1 MLDQLLEQLGKARV
15 FDLSQPYY
23 VGMPHHPVHP
33 PYIRG
38 LAKAHGE
45 VVIENNV
52 SAAAES
58 IALGGHV
65 GTHIDAL
72 AHFSKDGL
80 LNGGVEAA
88 SVQSYGG
95 GLERHGVETI
105 APIIRRGVLLDAAA
119 REGVEALPPDFT
131 MDADYLLET
140 ARRQEVELRA
150 GDVALVRTGWA
161 RFWDDPKKFINKLHN
176 PGPNLEGGRWL
187 SSQSVF
193 AGGSDTVAF
202 ERIPSPGMAV
212 HVHFLVENGIHILEM
227 LNLEELSEARVYEF
241 AFLAAPLN
249 LVGGTGAPI
258 RPLALA

>member
-1 MLDQLLEQLGKARV
+1 MLADLLDQLGDARV

-45 VVIENNV
+45 IVLKDGA

-58 IALGGHV
+58 IGLGGHV
-65 GTHIDAL
+65 GTHIDAI
-72 AHFSKDGL
+72 AHFSKDGKL
-80 LNGGVEAA
+80 HGGIEAA

-95 GLERHGVETI
+95 GVERHGVETI
-105 APIIRRGVLLDAAA
+105 DPIVRRGVLLDAAK
-119 REGVEALPPDFT
+119 REGVDELTPDFT
-131 MDADYLLET
+131 MDADYLRVLADEQET
-140 ARRQEVELRA
+140 ELRS
-150 GDVALVRTGWA
+150 GDVVLVRTGWA
-161 RFWDDPKKFINKLHN
+161 SLWDSPSRYINRLHN
-176 PGPNLEGGRWL
+176 PGPNLEGAQWL
-187 SSQSVF
+187 SSHGVF

-202 ERIPSPGMAV
+202 EVVPSPAMAV

-227 LNLEELSEARVYEF
+227 LNMEALSAAGVHEF
-241 AFLAAPLN
+241 AFIAAPLN

-258 RPLALA
+258 RPLAFA

>member
-1 MLDQLLEQLGKARV
+1 MLAELLEELGKARV

-45 VVIENNV
+45 VVIEEGV

-58 IALGGHV
+58 IGLGGHV
-65 GTHIDAL
+65 GTHIDAI
-72 AHFSKDGL
+72 AHFSKDGKL
-80 LNGGVEAA
+80 HGGIDAA
-88 SVQSYGG
+88 EVQSYGG
-95 GLERHGVETI
+95 GVERHGVETI
-105 APIIRRGVLLDAAA
+105 DPIVRRGVLLDAAK
-119 REGVEALPPDFT
+119 REGVEALAPDFA
-131 MDADYLLET
+131 MDADYLQALAREQET
-140 ARRQEVELRA
+140 ELRA
-150 GDVALVRTGWA
+150 GDVVLVRTGWA
-161 RFWDDPKKFINKLHN
+161 RLWDSPSRYINRLKN
-176 PGPNLEGGRWL
+176 PGPNLDGARWL
-187 SSQSVF
+187 SSCEVF

-202 ERIPSPGMAV
+202 EVIPSPAMAV

-227 LNLEELSEARVYEF
+227 LNMEALSEAGVTEF
-241 AFLAAPLN
+241 AFVAAPLN

>member
-1 MLDQLLEQLGKARV
+1 MLDQLLEQLGKARI

-33 PYIRG
+33 PFIRG
-38 LAKAHGE
+38 LSKAHGE
-45 VVIENNV
+45 IVIKNNV

-72 AHFSKDGL
+72 AHFSKDGKL
-80 LNGGVEAA
+80 HGGIDAA
-88 SVQSYGG
+88 SVQSYAG

-105 APIIRRGVLLDAAA
+105 DPIVRRGVLLDAAK
-119 REGVEALPPDFT
+119 RENVDVLPPDFT
-131 MDADYLLET
+131 MDADYLAET
-140 ARRQEVELRA
+140 ARSQEVEIRS
-150 GDVALVRTGWA
+150 GDLVLVRTGWA
-161 RFWDDPKKFINKLHN
+161 RLWNDPSGFINSLEN
-176 PGPNLEGGRWL
+176 PGPNLEGGQWL
-187 SSQSVF
+187 SSHKVF

-202 ERIPSPGMAV
+202 ERIPSRDMAV

-227 LNLEELSEARVYEF
+227 LNLEELSEAGVYEF
-241 AFLAAPLN
+241 AFIAAPLN